1 MGPKQVVHM
10 GRYIIRR
17 ILFAIP
23 TLLGISLV
31 IFAVLALA
39 PGDPL
44 AQFAADPSVPP
55 EVREQ
60 IRVSLGLND
69 PWYIRYFKWLGAL
82 MRGDWG
88 FSFAA
93 RVPVIELIGQ
103 RLPQTLQVIGLAY
116 IISICLAIPI
126 GIISA
131 VKPYSAFDNIA
142 TTFAFIGFSVPTFF
156 TGLLLILIFSVNLR
170 WLPFIY
176 NSTLEVTDWNSFWQ
190 QVKQMIMPVTVLAL
204 YQTGTL
210 TRFVRA
216 SMMENL
222 PMDYTR
228 TARAKGLNER
238 NVILWHVL
246 RNSMIPVATLIA
258 LGVPTIFTG
267 AIVTEQIFRINGI
280 GELLI
285 RSIQNSDTPVVMAIT
300 FIFAVLV
307 VSFNLIV
314 DVLYGV
320 LDPRIRY
327 E

>member
-1 MGPKQVVHM
+1 M
-10 GRYIIRR
+10 
-17 ILFAIP
+17 FAIP
-23 TLLGISLV
+23 TLLGISMV
-31 IFAVLALA
+31 IFAILALA

-55 EVREQ
+55 EVRDR
-60 IRVSLGLND
+60 IRENLGLND
-69 PWYIRYFKWLGAL
+69 PWLLRYFKWLAAL

-88 FSFAA
+88 YSFAS
-93 RVPVIELIGQ
+93 RVPVLDLIAQ
-103 RLPQTLQVIGLAY
+103 RLPQTLQVVGVAY
-116 IISICLAIPI
+116 LVSILIAIPI

-131 VKPYSAFDNIA
+131 VRPYSLFDNLA

-156 TGLLLILIFSVNLR
+156 TGLLLILIFSVRLN

-176 NSTLEVTDWNSFWQ
+176 DSTLRVTDWDTFAR
-190 QVKQMIMPVTVLAL
+190 QVRQMFMPVTVLAL
-204 YQTGTL
+204 FQTGSL

-216 SMMENL
+216 AMMENL
-222 PMDYTR
+222 PADYAR
-228 TARAKGLNER
+228 TARAKGLSEQVVVLR
-238 NVILWHVL
+238 HVF
-246 RNSMIPVATLIA
+246 RNSMIPVVTLLA

-285 RSIQNSDTPVVMAIT
+285 KSIQNSDTPVVMAIT

-307 VSFNLIV
+307 VVFNLV
-314 DVLYGV
+314 ADVLYGV

-327 E
+327 D

>member
-1 MGPKQVVHM
+1 M

>member
-1 MGPKQVVHM
+1 M

-60 IRVSLGLND
+60 IRASLGLND

-93 RVPVIELIGQ
+93 RVPVIDLIGQ

-176 NSTLEVTDWNSFWQ
+176 NSTLQVTDWNSFWQ

-238 NVILWHVL
+238 SVILWHVL

-314 DVLYGV
+314 DVLYGI